1 MSHADR
7 PLKRITI
14 NINASDYEWLIGY
27 YGEYQVQI
35 RHIIAMFV
43 IEKKRS
49 LEGIEDEY
57 D

>member
-1 MSHADR
+1 MTYADR

-14 NINASDYEWLIGY
+14 NINASDYDWLTSY
-27 YGEYQVQI
+27 YGEYQIQI

-43 IEKKRS
+43 IGKKRE
-49 LEGIEDEY
+49 LEDEH